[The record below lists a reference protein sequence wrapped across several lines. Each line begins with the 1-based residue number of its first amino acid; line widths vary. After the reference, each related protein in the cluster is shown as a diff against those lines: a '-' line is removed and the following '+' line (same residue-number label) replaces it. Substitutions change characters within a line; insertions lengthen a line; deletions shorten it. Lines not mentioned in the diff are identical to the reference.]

1 MMNDMKKILIVCLAA
16 AVMAGCKSGKGVL
29 STYKKE
35 NVVTEQDLNTDSIFG
50 DDLTAGAL
58 NGDTVG
64 LGGLK
69 WRELFTDPVLQSLIE
84 RVLAQNTDIV
94 NADFQLQEVEH
105 ALKAAKLAF
114 APSVTLNLNGASTRP
129 WDPYNRYTFNNT
141 LTYGIAMTLGWQ
153 NVNFLA
159 LRNAKKG
166 AEMSRQQMLY
176 AKQAIQAK
184 LVANTATM
192 YYTLAQL
199 DEQIVLMNQTRDNWA
214 EYLRMEK
221 LLMDAGQSNIA
232 VVSSIEATYW
242 NICQSLVTL
251 NDHVKILENGLTTL
265 MSERP
270 HKISRTA
277 LDTFHAPKVIATGLP
292 ISVLRRR
299 PDVNMEEMK
308 LAKSFYDVNQA
319 RSAFFPSLTLTATG
333 EFTNNSG
340 AGIVNPGVMIGQ
352 AVAALAQPIFA
363 NGQLRARLR
372 ISKEEFNIAKNN
384 FVSSM
389 ISAGNEVN
397 TAMVKV
403 RSAEEMRELLDKQV
417 TALETS
423 YDANRKLYANSS
435 ANYLNVIT
443 AHNNL
448 LSARMEQIAIRMEA
462 ISATVEL
469 YQALGGGAD

>member
-1 MMNDMKKILIVCLAA
+1 MKKFLIICLAA
-16 AVMAGCKSGKGVL
+16 VAMTGCKTGKGVL
-29 STYKKE
+29 SSYKKE
-35 NVVTEQDLNTDSIFG
+35 NVVSVQDINTDSIFG
-50 DDLTAGAL
+50 DGLTAEAL
-58 NGDTVG
+58 RGDSAG

-69 WRELFTDPVLQSLIE
+69 WRELFTDPVLQALIE
-84 RVLAQNTDIV
+84 RVLAQNTDMV

-114 APSVTLNLNGASTRP
+114 APSVSLNLNGASTRP

-141 LTYGIAMTLGWQ
+141 LSYGIAMTLGWQ

-166 AEMSRQQMLY
+166 AEISKQQMQY
-176 AKQAIQAK
+176 AKQAIQAQ

-251 NDHVKILENGLTTL
+251 KDNVKILENGLTTL

-270 HKISRTA
+270 QKITRTA
-277 LDTFHAPKVIATGLP
+277 LDSFHAPEVIATGLP
-292 ISVLRRR
+292 VNVLRRR
-299 PDVNMEEMK
+299 PDVNMDEMK
-308 LAKSFYDVNQA
+308 LAKAFYDVNQA

-340 AGIVNPGVMIGQ
+340 AGIVNPGIMIGQ

-389 ISAGNEVN
+389 INAGNEVN

-403 RSAEEMRELLDKQV
+403 RSAEEMRELINNQV
-417 TALETS
+417 KALETS

-448 LSARMEQIAIRMEA
+448 LSARMEQIANRMES

>member
-1 MMNDMKKILIVCLAA
+1 MNDMKKILILCLAA
-16 AVMAGCKSGKGVL
+16 VVMTGCKTGKGVL

-50 DDLTAGAL
+50 DDLTAEAL
-58 NGDTVG
+58 GGDATG

-69 WRELFTDPVLQSLIE
+69 WRELFTDPVLQALIE

-114 APSVTLNLNGASTRP
+114 APSVSLNLNGASTRP

-141 LTYGIAMTLGWQ
+141 LSYGIAMTLGWQ

-166 AEMSRQQMLY
+166 AEISKQQMQY
-176 AKQAIQAK
+176 AKQAIQAQ

-199 DEQIVLMNQTRDNWA
+199 DEQIVLMTQTRDNWA

-251 NDHVKILENGLTTL
+251 KDHVKILENGLTTL

-270 HKISRTA
+270 QKITRTA
-277 LDTFHAPKVIATGLP
+277 LDTFHAPKVIAAGLP
-292 ISVLRRR
+292 INVLRRR
-299 PDVNMEEMK
+299 PDVNMDEMK
-308 LAKSFYDVNQA
+308 LAKAFYDVNQA

-340 AGIVNPGVMIGQ
+340 AGIVNPGIMIGQ

-384 FVSSM
+384 FVNSM
-389 ISAGNEVN
+389 ITAGNEVN

-403 RSAEEMRELLDKQV
+403 HSAEEMKELIDKQV
-417 TALETS
+417 KALETS

-448 LSARMEQIAIRMEA
+448 LSARMEQIANRMES

>member
-1 MMNDMKKILIVCLAA
+1 MNNMKKFLIICLAA
-16 AVMAGCKSGKGVL
+16 VAMTGCKTGKGVL
-29 STYKKE
+29 SSYKKE
-35 NVVTEQDLNTDSIFG
+35 NVVSVQDINTDSIFG
-50 DDLTAGAL
+50 DGLTAEAL
-58 NGDTVG
+58 RGDSAG

-69 WRELFTDPVLQSLIE
+69 WRELFTDPVLQALIE
-84 RVLAQNTDIV
+84 RVLAQNTDMV

-114 APSVTLNLNGASTRP
+114 APSVSLNLNGASTRP

-141 LTYGIAMTLGWQ
+141 LSYGIAMTLGWQ

-166 AEMSRQQMLY
+166 AEISKQQMQY
-176 AKQAIQAK
+176 AKQAIQAQ

-251 NDHVKILENGLTTL
+251 KDNVKILENGLTTL

-270 HKISRTA
+270 QKITRTA
-277 LDTFHAPKVIATGLP
+277 LDSFHAPEVIATGLP
-292 ISVLRRR
+292 VNVLRRR
-299 PDVNMEEMK
+299 PDVNMDEMK
-308 LAKSFYDVNQA
+308 LAKAFYDVNQA

-340 AGIVNPGVMIGQ
+340 AGIVNPGIMIGQ

-389 ISAGNEVN
+389 INAGNEVN

-403 RSAEEMRELLDKQV
+403 RSAEEMRELINNQV
-417 TALETS
+417 KALETS

-448 LSARMEQIAIRMEA
+448 LSARMEQIANRMES

>member
-1 MMNDMKKILIVCLAA
+1 MNNMKKFLIICLAA
-16 AVMAGCKSGKGVL
+16 VAMTGCKTGKGVL
-29 STYKKE
+29 SSYKRE
-35 NVVTEQDLNTDSIFG
+35 NVVSVQDINTDSIFG
-50 DDLTAGAL
+50 DGLTAEALRGDSAGLGAL
-58 NGDTVG
+58 R
-64 LGGLK
+64 

-84 RVLAQNTDIV
+84 RVLERNKDMV

-114 APSVTLNLNGASTRP
+114 APSVSLNLNGASTRP
-129 WDPYNRYTFNNT
+129 WDPYNRTSFNNT
-141 LTYGIAMTLGWQ
+141 LTYGVALSLGWQ

-166 AEMSRQQMLY
+166 AEMSKRQMQY
-176 AKQAIQAK
+176 AKQAIQAQ

-221 LLMDAGQSNIA
+221 LLMDAGQANMA

-242 NICQSLVTL
+242 SICQSIVTL
-251 NDHVKILENGLTTL
+251 NDNVKIVENALTTL
-265 MSERP
+265 MNEHP
-270 HKISRTA
+270 QKISRNA
-277 LDTFHAPKVIATGLP
+277 LDSFHAPAVLATGVP
-292 ISVLRRR
+292 IYVLSRR

-308 LAKSFYDVNQA
+308 LAKAFYDVNRA

-333 EFTNNSG
+333 QFTNNTG
-340 AGIVNPGVMIGQ
+340 AMVFNPGVMIGQ
-352 AVAALAQPIFA
+352 AIASLAQPIFA
-363 NGQLRARLR
+363 NGQLRAQLR

-389 ISAGNEVN
+389 VSAGNEVN

-403 RSAEEMRELLDKQV
+403 RSAEDLCELICKQV
-417 TALETS
+417 KALETA

-448 LSARMEQIAIRMEA
+448 LNARMNHIANRMES

-469 YQALGGGAD
+469 YQALGGGIE